1 MSFVFFKIFLFQL
14 LTAECDKLQL
24 SCQTFGSK
32 YEGELAPLLASE
44 ASNNIVNHHQQPPQY
59 SFTRDIP
66 ELKPDTSHHTITQ
79 GTYNFFGYNYFN
91 FS

>member
-1 MSFVFFKIFLFQL
+1 MFELNLKILFPFNIFCIFQL
-14 LTAECDKLQL
+14 LTTECDKLQL

-44 ASNNIVNHHQQPPQY
+44 ASNNIVNHHHQPPQY

-66 ELKPDTSHHTITQ
+66 ELKPETSHHTNTQ
-79 GTYNFFGYNYFN
+79 GIYNFG
-91 FS
+91 